1 MVREKKRKLIISRK
15 TGALRKE
22 ERAAESNRRQNP
34 MKVKVRR
41 VFFFFFQFKVHWV
54 PYDFQEN
61 GFTRKI
67 SNKLLCKALDGSRKF
82 P

>member
-1 MVREKKRKLIISRK
+1 
-15 TGALRKE
+15 
-22 ERAAESNRRQNP
+22 

-41 VFFFFFQFKVHWV
+41 VFFFFQFEVHWV
-54 PYDFQEN
+54 SYDFQEN

>member
-41 VFFFFFQFKVHWV
+41 VFFFS
-54 PYDFQEN
+54 N
-61 GFTRKI
+61 LRFTGSPMTSKRMDLLE
-67 SNKLLCKALDGSRKF
+67 KLVTNYFVRH
-82 P
+82 

>member
-15 TGALRKE
+15 PGALRKE

-41 VFFFFFQFKVHWV
+41 VFFFFQFEVHWV

-67 SNKLLCKALDGSRKF
+67 SNKLLCKALDGSKKF

>member
-41 VFFFFFQFKVHWV
+41 VFFFFS
-54 PYDFQEN
+54 N
-61 GFTRKI
+61 LRFTGSPMTSKRMDLLE
-67 SNKLLCKALDGSRKF
+67 KLITNYFVRR
-82 P
+82 

>member
-34 MKVKVRR
+34 MKVNLRR
-41 VFFFFFQFKVHWV
+41 VYFFQFEVHWV
-54 PYDFQEN
+54 SYDFQEN